1 MLYALICKASACQES
16 QMGSMAVILRL
27 RVFLSRKD
35 IVNVKARALR
45 RGILAKKLSKI
56 AGDWGKESAVR
67 WAEDSNFT
75 RFLTIAYLNVTS

>member
-1 MLYALICKASACQES
+1 
-16 QMGSMAVILRL
+16 MGSMAVILHL

-35 IVNVKARALR
+35 IVNVRARALR

-56 AGDWGKESAVR
+56 AGEWRKESAVR

-75 RFLTIAYLNVTS
+75 RFLTITYLNVTS